1 MSDAT
6 RLDAPIQ
13 RGPLMRWQR
22 KAMES
27 GVRNLSVSDCKC
39 ERRQVMD
46 LSNDHVSAPPPV
58 KKDHYHV
65 LRFYNVFFSF
75 FCAQP

>member
-39 ERRQVMD
+39 ERSDGSIIDQSQIM
-46 LSNDHVSAPPPV
+46 PPPQF
-58 KKDHYHV
+58 KKRFHV
-65 LRFYNVFFSF
+65 VFFFSF
-75 FCAQP
+75 LRPNH

>member
-1 MSDAT
+1 MAHFNLENIMSDAT

-27 GVRNLSVSDCKC
+27 GVRNLSVSDCKS
-39 ERRQVMD
+39 ER
-46 LSNDHVSAPPPV
+46 SAGSINGQSCQCSS
-58 KKDHYHV
+58 H
-65 LRFYNVFFSF
+65 L
-75 FCAQP
+75 

>member
-1 MSDAT
+1 MAHFNLENIMSDAT

-39 ERRQVMD
+39 ERSDGSINSQSCQCSSH
-46 LSNDHVSAPPPV
+46 L
-58 KKDHYHV
+58 
-65 LRFYNVFFSF
+65 
-75 FCAQP
+75 